1 MMIFAKFTR
10 LMKRRHVTKMLN
22 VTLQNTRRWMT
33 KMTMALKTPLE
44 VLSPP
49 FSTSEGVSPKVF
61 GCVHFVHIHGPAWGK
76 LDPRA
81 SNVSLW
87 VIFLHRRGRNVF
99 IPHRNVF
106 IPTYQKKKK
115 KRIRRNVFIPHCGCY
130 LF

>member
-87 VIFLHRRGRNVF
+87 VIFLNRRCINFF
-99 IPHRNVF
+99 IPHINVL

-115 KRIRRNVFIPHCGCY
+115 KRRRRNVFIPHCGCY

>member
-99 IPHRNVF
+99 IP
-106 IPTYQKKKK
+106 QKKKK
-115 KRIRRNVFIPHCGCY
+115 KKKKKKCFHSPLWMLSFLKHNHISP
-130 LF
+130 